1 MGLRT
6 LAKVKTHGSERRKEK
21 SRVRER
27 VPNVEIVEL
36 FAAWSG
42 RPAWF
47 RFRLEIDAGRRLT
60 SAPVSTRKRNPKLVS
75 VT

>member
-6 LAKVKTHGSERRKEK
+6 LAKVKTHGSERRNEN

-27 VPNVEIVEL
+27 VPNVERVEL

-47 RFRLEIDAGRRLT
+47 
-60 SAPVSTRKRNPKLVS
+60 
-75 VT
+75 